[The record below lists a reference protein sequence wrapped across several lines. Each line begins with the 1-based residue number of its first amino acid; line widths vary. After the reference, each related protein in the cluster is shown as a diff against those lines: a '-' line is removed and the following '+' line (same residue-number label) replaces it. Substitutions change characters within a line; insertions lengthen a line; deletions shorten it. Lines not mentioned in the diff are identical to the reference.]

1 MRFPKGKYTDEQK
14 EWCRRYER
22 ETGFDPHAMADYEQ
36 GNLTFVQA
44 AKDSIAW
51 FENWMNDAYLR
62 ITKGSIP
69 GNSFEDMLKD
79 STSIESEAG
88 G

>member
-14 EWCRRYER
+14 EWCRLYER

-51 FENWMNDAYLR
+51 FENWMHDTYLR
-62 ITKGSIP
+62 VTKASIP
-69 GNSFEDMLKD
+69 GWNWDTELNSTK
-79 STSIESEAG
+79 G
-88 G
+88 KG